1 MGHNESSL
9 RAKFIVLSAFRKSV
23 ERSYRNDLAAHLK
36 ALEQKEA
43 GTPKRS
49 SRWQEITKLRNEIN
63 KVERKKTI
71 QRSNKTKNWFF
82 EKNQQNR

>member
-1 MGHNESSL
+1 MGHNESFL
-9 RAKFIVLSAFRKSV
+9 RGKFIVLSAFRKSV
-23 ERSYRNDLAAHLK
+23 ERSHRNDLAAYLK

-43 GTPKRS
+43 GTPKR